1 MVEDIIIFEIMMAVR
16 GLNLVQHDEL
26 SLYLSNMLNFINE
39 KIEFIVDDHVI
50 RNVFVDYKEL
60 MVMEK
65 YKDILN
71 NFENYPKSFL

>member
-16 GLNLVQHDEL
+16 GLNLVQHNEL